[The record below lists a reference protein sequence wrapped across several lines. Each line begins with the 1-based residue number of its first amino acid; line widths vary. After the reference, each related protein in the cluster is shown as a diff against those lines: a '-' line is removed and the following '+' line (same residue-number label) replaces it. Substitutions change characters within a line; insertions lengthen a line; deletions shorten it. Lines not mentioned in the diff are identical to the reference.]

1 MKINI
6 KVIQKNLLDI
16 ENNFKKLNDK
26 FYLKV
31 IEKAALMIIKSMQKI
46 CIVLFLLIKG
56 VYVI

>member
-31 IEKAALMIIKSMQKI
+31 IEKAALMIIKS
-46 CIVLFLLIKG
+46 LIT
-56 VYVI
+56 ILH